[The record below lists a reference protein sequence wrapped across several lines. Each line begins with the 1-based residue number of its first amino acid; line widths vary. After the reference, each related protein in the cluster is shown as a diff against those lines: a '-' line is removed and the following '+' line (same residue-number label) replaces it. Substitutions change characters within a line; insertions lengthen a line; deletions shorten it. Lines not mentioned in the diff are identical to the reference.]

1 MAMETPKKEKKNS
14 HFLSK
19 MDPRKREALEWVLVI
34 VVSFL
39 FALFIDSVLIVNAM
53 VPSASMEPTVM
64 TGDRLFGNR
73 LAYLNSDIERGDIV
87 IFKFPDNE
95 DELFIKRVIG
105 MPGETIE
112 MVDGKIYIDGS
123 PSPLY
128 EPYITVELM
137 GNYGPVTVPQG
148 AYFML
153 GDNRNISAD
162 SRYWKQPFVY
172 KKKILGKA
180 MLQYWPHISLIK

>member
-1 MAMETPKKEKKNS
+1 MAMENPKKEKKNS

-39 FALFIDSVLIVNAM
+39 FALFIDSVLVVNAM